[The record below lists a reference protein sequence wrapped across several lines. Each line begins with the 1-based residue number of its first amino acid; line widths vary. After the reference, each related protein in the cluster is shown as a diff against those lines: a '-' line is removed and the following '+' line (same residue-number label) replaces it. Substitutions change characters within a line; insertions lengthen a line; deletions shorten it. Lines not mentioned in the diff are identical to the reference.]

1 MVSKVNKDYV
11 RFNSWG
17 RTRQPK
23 NLAGENGSQVLAPTA
38 EPAGA
43 TAGYITENQRF
54 LHLLLDTDE
63 DGSNVKIVVWAY
75 SHAFGAWGTLTGV
88 GGAAE
93 ITANDA
99 KKHQVFEIS
108 GVDRVYFQSI
118 VDNLAGIVALDGK
131 DKLFAAGTTF

>member
-1 MVSKVNKDYV
+1 MSGD
-11 RFNSWG
+11 
-17 RTRQPK
+17 QP
-23 NLAGENGSQVLAPTA
+23 
-38 EPAGA
+38 
-43 TAGYITENQRF
+43 I
-54 LHLLLDTDE
+54 
-63 DGSNVKIVVWAY
+63 VKIVVWAY

-118 VDNLAGIVALDGK
+118 GP
-131 DKLFAAGTTF
+131 KLSNFVVTSGTQEWTV